1 MKALFKLVFSIAAAL
16 YRLTGGRIGG
26 KVQGLPVLL
35 LTTTGRKS
43 GKRRVTPVGY
53 FEADGGYVI
62 VASNAGFDNHPGWYH
77 NLKHNSRV
85 TFEIRGRRATALA
98 ETAEP
103 DRRARL
109 WARLMELAPG
119 YGAYQ
124 RRTRREIPIVL
135 LQPEAKV

>member
-35 LTTTGRKS
+35 LTTTGRKT

-62 VASNAGFDNHPGWYH
+62 VASNAGFDKHPGWYH
-77 NLKHNSRV
+77 NLKHYPRV
-85 TFEIRGRRATALA
+85 TFEIRGKRASARA
-98 ETAEP
+98 ETVGH
-103 DRRARL
+103 DLRARL

-124 RRTRREIPIVL
+124 KRTKREIPMVL
-135 LQPEAKV
+135 LHPEAQA

>member
-1 MKALFKLVFSIAAAL
+1 MKAFFRLVYSIATAL

-35 LTTTGRKS
+35 LTTTGRKT
-43 GKRRVTPVGY
+43 GKSRVTPVGY
-53 FEADGGYVI
+53 FEADGGYVV

-77 NLKHNSRV
+77 NLKHSPRV
-85 TFEIRGRRATALA
+85 TFEIRGNRAAALA
-98 ETAEP
+98 ETAGP
-103 DRRARL
+103 DLRARL

-124 RRTRREIPIVL
+124 KRTSREIPIVL
-135 LQPEAKV
+135 LHSEAKA

>member
-1 MKALFKLVFSIAAAL
+1 MKAFFRLDFSVATPL

-35 LTTTGRKS
+35 LTTTGRKT

-53 FEADGGYVI
+53 FEADGGYVV

-77 NLKHNSRV
+77 NLKHNPRV
-85 TFEIRGRRATALA
+85 MVEIRSKRASARA
-98 ETAEP
+98 ETVGH
-103 DRRARL
+103 DLRARL
-109 WARLMELAPG
+109 WARLTELAPG

-124 RRTRREIPIVL
+124 KRTTREIPIVL
-135 LQPEAKV
+135 LHPEAKA